1 MAMKLD
7 NIKLTL
13 GILELASIITIVVM
27 TVQRCRQ
34 KINNEKSTG
43 EDTLWIA
50 ECLDGLIADIKKIEK
65 RLAEQDKAI
74 KKLEKQIL
82 AVKDCAR

>member
-1 MAMKLD
+1 MKLD

-13 GILELASIITIVVM
+13 GVLELASIITIVVM

>member
-13 GILELASIITIVVM
+13 GVLELASIITIVVM

-50 ECLDGLIADIKKIEK
+50 ECLDGLIADIEKIEK

>member
-13 GILELASIITIVVM
+13 GVLELASIITIVVM

>member
-1 MAMKLD
+1 M
-7 NIKLTL
+7 
-13 GILELASIITIVVM
+13 ELASIITIVVM

-50 ECLDGLIADIKKIEK
+50 ECLDGLIADIEKIEK

>member
-1 MAMKLD
+1 MKLD

-13 GILELASIITIVVM
+13 GVLELASIITIVVM

-34 KINNEKSTG
+34 KINNEKSSG

>member
-74 KKLEKQIL
+74 KKLEKLIL

>member
-1 MAMKLD
+1 M
-7 NIKLTL
+7 
-13 GILELASIITIVVM
+13 
-27 TVQRCRQ
+27 
-34 KINNEKSTG
+34 
-43 EDTLWIA
+43 
-50 ECLDGLIADIKKIEK
+50 DGLIADIKKIEK

>member
-1 MAMKLD
+1 MKLD

>member
-1 MAMKLD
+1 MKLD

-13 GILELASIITIVVM
+13 GVLELASIITIVVM

-65 RLAEQDKAI
+65 RLAEQDKA
-74 KKLEKQIL
+74 KKK
-82 AVKDCAR
+82 

>member
-13 GILELASIITIVVM
+13 GVLELASIITIVVM
-27 TVQRCRQ
+27 NVQKCKQ
-34 KINNEKSTG
+34 KVNNEKSTG

-50 ECLDGLIADIKKIEK
+50 ECLDEIIADIKKIEK

>member
-13 GILELASIITIVVM
+13 GILELATIITIVVM

-50 ECLDGLIADIKKIEK
+50 ECLDGLIADIKKIEN
-65 RLAEQDKAI
+65 RLAEQDRAI